1 MNLLE
6 NIQKTKLDLKYFE
19 RNTAPQKNIHRN
31 NRKRRNRKTKNE
43 DIFQKTPY
51 NNRVT

>member
-19 RNTAPQKNIHRN
+19 RNTAPQKTYIEITE
-31 NRKRRNRKTKNE
+31 KEEIEKLKMK
-43 DIFQKTPY
+43 IFSKKLHIITE
-51 NNRVT
+51 